1 MCVLR
6 PSIYFFCIGL
16 AVNFCGMYGDRR
28 RVGLP
33 TSRARA
39 RVRRLTPTDR
49 YPRDSNPGPLDLKS
63 SILPLSHRPPWERP
77 LTEVVTPQGESHPT
91 VHSAVSDAGMDG
103 SQYSQYRG
111 RPTRTAA
118 PDLVPAGLPSCH
130 SPSEAER
137 CAYTPPSDR
146 RPDPPPGGFRE
157 RTPPPDQ
164 LTYTP
169 PAERCIFTLPSQPR
183 SAAIKQLPTFGGR
196 ASPPP
201 PPPPPPLLSP
211 AGQPVEEEGLLV

>member
-1 MCVLR
+1 MFQGNFVSNCCHELLHVKSEISYTFLVLR
-6 PSIYFFCIGL
+6 IVYAKTRPVVHMKGEEL
-16 AVNFCGMYGDRR
+16 VTM
-28 RVGLP
+28 
-33 TSRARA
+33 
-39 RVRRLTPTDR
+39 VRRSQGNGHLT
-49 YPRDSNPGPLDLKS
+49 
-63 SILPLSHRPPWERP
+63 I
-77 LTEVVTPQGESHPT
+77 
-91 VHSAVSDAGMDG
+91 HSAVSDAGMDG

-111 RPTRTAA
+111 RSARTAA

-201 PPPPPPLLSP
+201 PPPPPPLSP
-211 AGQPVEEEGLLV
+211 TGHPVEEEGLLV